1 MRVLIPIITL
11 AVVVLF
17 AACKESSGPA
27 AVDVEP
33 TYLNLGGGA
42 SYVGVDACQTCHP
55 DKYETYTKSQMGRSW
70 EAATLSNSA
79 ADFDHPEPVYDPHN
93 DFYYQP
99 FNRGEELFIKEYRLA
114 GRDTVFKRV
123 EKITYIVGSGQHTN
137 SHIMDINGYLYQMPL
152 TWYVQDG
159 TWDLPPGFSEDN
171 NLRFER
177 PIPLQCITCHNAMP
191 VYVEGAEN
199 KYDAVPHGIDC
210 ERCHGP
216 GSVHIREMQAGN
228 VVNIN
233 TEIDYTIVN
242 PGKLP
247 LDLQFDICEGCH
259 TQGASV
265 FKEDKTFADFRPGL
279 PLTDVENVFWPRY
292 ADSIRQFVMASHPDR
307 LQQSQCFLQSHEGS
321 GQDRDYA
328 PMTCITCHDPHLPIE
343 TLGTDHYNQ
352 TCQSCHSAEQD
363 VLCSEDEAVRAAQAD
378 NCVACHMPVSGSVD
392 IPHVRITDHFIRKP
406 DRAASQLLAAEE
418 VEAQKQ
424 FIRLASLVEE
434 SPTDREVAEGYL
446 VYYEEVTNHPGF
458 LDSAAV
464 YLAKARQETSLQAV
478 ADPLVR
484 VLFLQEK
491 YDDIVALA
499 PSLSAPALRDAWTF
513 YRIGEAFLA
522 TGQPAEAGRYFEQA
536 VDRAPEHLRF
546 LNKLASAYSQQG
558 RQPEA
563 IALFDAVL
571 QANPKYSEAY
581 NNRGFARILLGD
593 AEGGEADFLA
603 ALALNPDID
612 RALANL
618 ASLYYNTNRHAEAR
632 PYAKRLLDLD
642 PTNAQYRQLWDLL
655 Q

>member
-1 MRVLIPIITL
+1 MKALIPIMIL

-27 AVDVEP
+27 AAEP
-33 TYLNLGGGA
+33 EPAYLNLGGEA

-55 DKYETYTKSQMGRSW
+55 DKYETYTKAQMGRSW

-79 ADFDHPEPVYDPHN
+79 ADFTDPEPVYDPHN

-114 GRDTVFKRV
+114 GRDTVFQRV

-137 SHIMDINGYLYQMPL
+137 SHIMDVNGYLYQMPL
-152 TWYVQDG
+152 TWYMQDG
-159 TWDLPPGFSEDN
+159 LWDLPPGFGDGG

-191 VYVEGAEN
+191 VYVEGSEN
-199 KYDAVPHGIDC
+199 RYDAVPHGIDC

-216 GSVHIREMQAGN
+216 GSIHVREMQTGN
-228 VVNIN
+228 AVNVA

-265 FKEDKTFADFRPGL
+265 FKEGKTFADFRPGM
-279 PLTDVENVFWPRY
+279 PLTDIENVFWPRY
-292 ADSIRQFVMASHPDR
+292 ADSVRQFVMASHPDR
-307 LQQSQCFLQSHEGS
+307 LQLSQCFLQSQEEGR
-321 GQDRDYA
+321 QDRGYA
-328 PMTCITCHDPHLPIE
+328 PMTCITCHDPHLSIE
-343 TLGTDHYNQ
+343 TLGADHYNQ
-352 TCQSCHSAEQD
+352 TCQSCHGAEQD
-363 VLCSEDEAVRAAQAD
+363 VLCSEDEAVRAAEAD
-378 NCVACHMPVSGSVD
+378 NCVACHMPVSGSAD

-406 DRAASQLLAAEE
+406 DRAVAQLLSSEE

-424 FIRLASLVEE
+424 FVRLASLVEE

-464 YLAKARQETSLQAV
+464 YLAKARQTTSLQAV
-478 ADPLVR
+478 ADPLIR

-499 PSLSAPALRDAWTF
+499 PSLNVPALRDAWTF

-522 TGQPAEAGRYFEQA
+522 KGQPSEAGRYFEHA
-536 VDRAPEHLRF
+536 VDRAPAHLRF

-563 IALFDAVL
+563 IALFDTVL
-571 QANPKYSEAY
+571 EANPKFSEAY
-581 NNRGFARILLGD
+581 NNRGFARVLLGD
-593 AEGGEADFLA
+593 AEGAEADFLA
-603 ALALNPDID
+603 ALALDPDLD
-612 RALANL
+612 RALANI
-618 ASLYYNTNRHAEAR
+618 ASLYYNTNRPAEAR
-632 PYAKRLLDLD
+632 PYARRLLALD
-642 PTNAQYRQLWDLL
+642 PTNVQYRQLWDLL